1 MWTMPVGI
9 QAWSLEWCYL
19 LTGYDMM
26 DCCEWSCWHAVCCI
40 ICYWSLN
47 YLPGQVLLLE
57 AEDDMKSKRISEIQ
71 DVLAEKMQDLPLLA
85 DSAVLV
91 TLVAAA
97 ELMPQD
103 LDVLKMELRQK
114 EAEFAVDGLCIIM
127 VVSGERGLVYGVSI
141 SGGFLEIDQS
151 SKSVGGKQ
159 RI

>member
-1 MWTMPVGI
+1 M
-9 QAWSLEWCYL
+9 
-19 LTGYDMM
+19 
-26 DCCEWSCWHAVCCI
+26 
-40 ICYWSLN
+40 
-47 YLPGQVLLLE
+47 LLE

-127 VVSGERGLVYGVSI
+127 VVSAERGLVYGVSI

>member
-1 MWTMPVGI
+1 M
-9 QAWSLEWCYL
+9 
-19 LTGYDMM
+19 
-26 DCCEWSCWHAVCCI
+26 
-40 ICYWSLN
+40 
-47 YLPGQVLLLE
+47 LLE

-85 DSAVLV
+85 AFGAVLV

-127 VVSGERGLVYGVSI
+127 VWSMVYQFQVVSWKLIRAQKVWEGSRE
-141 SGGFLEIDQS
+141 
-151 SKSVGGKQ
+151 SKLTS
-159 RI
+159 